1 MPDTVHKKQGAVIYC
16 PQNEHTRPRKN
27 ILSTHIV
34 PTGTLYTPMG
44 SGERMVE
51 RMLPVFDA
59 LYAFCRCNDPPLPR
73 RHISSGPGGPG
84 GKENVAD
91 IAPRRPQLLARG
103 KALAGPAISTSPNIL
118 LPLTGG
124 QISPRGFAGKLN

>member
-59 LYAFCRCNDPPLPR
+59 LYAYCLR
-73 RHISSGPGGPG
+73 RVQGHRDWA
-84 GKENVAD
+84 NAD
-91 IAPRRPQLLARG
+91 
-103 KALAGPAISTSPNIL
+103 AGWGERQEA
-118 LPLTGG
+118 
-124 QISPRGFAGKLN
+124 